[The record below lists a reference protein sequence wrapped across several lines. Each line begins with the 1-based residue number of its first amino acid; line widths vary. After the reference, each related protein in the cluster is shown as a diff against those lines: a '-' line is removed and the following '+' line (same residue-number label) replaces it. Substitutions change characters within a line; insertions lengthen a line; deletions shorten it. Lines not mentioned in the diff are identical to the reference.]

1 MTELWLVRHGQT
13 DWNLEGRMQG
23 QSDIPL
29 NEVGL
34 TQASEAA
41 QRLADAAFAAVY
53 SSDLLRARV
62 TAETIA
68 APHELPVRV
77 DARLREIC
85 QGEWEGQHY
94 LPLVEA
100 YQRLECPEDTHRA
113 AGGETV
119 REVAERVRAA
129 LVAIAAAH
137 PGQRVLVVSHGLA
150 IATQICLAR
159 GLPLRQVHQT
169 ILDNAEPFILTLP

>member
-29 NEVGL
+29 NQVGL
-34 TQASEAA
+34 AQAGEAA
-41 QRLADAAFAAVY
+41 ERLAGTTFAAIY

-62 TAETIA
+62 TAEIIA
-68 APHELPVRV
+68 APHGLAVRV
-77 DARLREIC
+77 DPRLREIC

-94 LPLVEA
+94 LPLVQA
-100 YQRLECPEDTHRA
+100 YQRLESPQDNHRA

-119 REVAERVRAA
+119 REVAERVRAG
-129 LVAIAAAH
+129 LEEIAAAH
-137 PGQRVLVVSHGLA
+137 PGERVLVVSHGLA
-150 IATQICLAR
+150 IATQICQAR
-159 GLPLRQVHQT
+159 GLSLSQVHDN